1 MGIDPFSKSRS
12 NQQVAPVGFR
22 ESNRISKPIEIA
34 TTQLERSKAKA
45 VHSSGVKV
53 LKERQVISTFFE
65 EDLPHE
71 FLMRWSK
78 EQSETPFG
86 FGTELGCAHPI
97 YYCC

>member
-1 MGIDPFSKSRS
+1 MGVDAFSESRS
-12 NQQVAPVGFR
+12 DQQVAPVGSR

-34 TTQLERSKAKA
+34 TTQLERDKAKA
-45 VHSSGVKV
+45 VHSSGVEV
-53 LKERQVISTFFE
+53 FKERQVISTLFE
-65 EDLPHE
+65 EDLPRE

-86 FGTELGCAHPI
+86 FGTELGCAHLI